1 VRRTVR
7 EKVAVD
13 DAGDARANGVGLMNV
28 AVLGAGGGGLAVA
41 YEWASQGHRVSLYAQ
56 RIHDH
61 HLAPVRERGG
71 IQAEGLLEGF
81 VPLETVTSDIAEALE
96 GVEVVFVVGPAYATE
111 PFGADT
117 RGHLHPGMAVVV
129 CPSSCVGSLAFKR
142 AAGVDLYDE
151 SIVVGE
157 TSTLPYA
164 SRASLHASVRIFHR
178 FDTGLWAAAAPR
190 SNTPRLLEVLR
201 RVYRNIEEAA
211 GVFQTTLQNGNPV
224 IHPAVTLLNAA
235 LIERTGGDFMF
246 YQEGV
251 TEAVGRL
258 MKAVDDERLAIAR
271 ALGVAIL
278 AEPDLG
284 VRQGYMTEANY
295 STGYS
300 TAPGFRGI
308 KAQNELHQR
317 YLTEDV
323 GYSMVFLTDL
333 ARHLSVPTPTMDA
346 VIHIA
351 SIVAGEDFA
360 AGRARTMDNMG
371 LSGLTREQLAAL

>member
-1 VRRTVR
+1 MRI
-7 EKVAVD
+7 
-13 DAGDARANGVGLMNV
+13 

-41 YEWASQGHRVSLYAQ
+41 YEWASQGHEVALYAQ
-56 RIHDH
+56 HAHEH

-71 IQAEGLLEGF
+71 IQAEGKLEGF
-81 VPLETVTSDIAEALE
+81 VSLATVTTDIAEALD
-96 GVEVVFVVGPAYATE
+96 GVDVVFVVGPAYATE
-111 PFGADT
+111 PFGCDT
-117 RGHLHPGMAVVV
+117 RGHLRPGMTVVV
-129 CPSSCVGSLAFKR
+129 CPSSCVGSLAFKH
-142 AAGVDLYDE
+142 AAGLDLHDE
-151 SIVVGE
+151 SVVVGE

-164 SRASLHASVRIFHR
+164 ARASMHASVRIFHR
-178 FDTGLWAAAAPR
+178 LDTGFSAAAAPR

-201 RVYRNIEEAA
+201 QVYRNTDEAA
-211 GVFQTTLQNGNPV
+211 GIFQTTLQNGNPV

-246 YQEGV
+246 YEEGV

-258 MKAVDDERLAIAR
+258 MKAVDGERLSVAR
-271 ALGVAIL
+271 ALGVEIL

-284 VRQGYMTEANY
+284 VRQGYMSESNY

-308 KAQNELHQR
+308 KAQDELHHR

-346 VIHIA
+346 VIRIA

-360 AGRARTMDNMG
+360 TERARTIDKMG
-371 LSGLTREQLAAL
+371 LSGLTREQLAVY